1 MRLMEKNS
9 YDYVI
14 GLSNIIIDI
23 NYSLRTYFTYQVYK
37 NVIFKNAPWKI
48 MNIIRKKK
56 TTEEKSVRLLVLF
69 KMRRILCGH

>member
-1 MRLMEKNS
+1 MEKNS

-23 NYSLRTYFTYQVYK
+23 NYSLRAYFTYQVYK
-37 NVIFKNAPWKI
+37 NVIFKNAPCKV
-48 MNIIRKKK
+48 MNIIRKK
-56 TTEEKSVRLLVLF
+56 TTEEKSLRLLVLF